1 MYILF
6 MSYYEFKRHLGKA
19 GLTIK
24 EFAALIKLKPAS
36 ISNYAKSGEVPSHLS
51 IIAVL
56 LAELAERQV
65 DFREI
70 LENVEIAKKK
80 PRGSGKGKFGGDPQ
94 ALLFPPP
101 TPPTDSG
108 AAP

>member
-1 MYILF
+1 MTYD
-6 MSYYEFKRHLGKA
+6 EFKRHVGKA

-24 EFAALIKLKPAS
+24 EFAELIKLKPAS
-36 ISNYAKSGEVPSHLS
+36 VSNYAKSGEVPSHLS

-56 LAELAERQV
+56 LAEFAEHKI

-70 LENVEIAKKK
+70 LEHVEITGKK
-80 PRGSGKGKFGGDPQ
+80 PRGAGQGKFGGDPQ
-94 ALLFPPP
+94 NLLFPPL
-101 TPPTDSG
+101 TSHSASG

>member
-1 MYILF
+1 MTYD
-6 MSYYEFKRHLGKA
+6 EFKRHVGKA

-24 EFAALIKLKPAS
+24 EFAELIKLKPAS
-36 ISNYAKSGEVPSHLS
+36 VSNYAKSGEVPSHLS

-56 LAELAERQV
+56 LAEFAERKI

-70 LENVEIAKKK
+70 LEHVEFTGKK
-80 PRGSGKGKFGGDPQ
+80 PRGAGQGKFGGDPQ
-94 ALLFPPP
+94 TLLFPPP
-101 TPPTDSG
+101 TTQTASG